1 MGTTLKRNYE
11 RADSDWYVEPRWC
24 VEQMADAVDF
34 DGALIW
40 DPACGGGT
48 ITDVFSGRGYEVVG
62 TDIVNR
68 GAVHFR
74 QNHDFL
80 SGGFPVPWSHAGR
93 LSIVTNPPFRLA
105 EQFVRQA
112 LRLAD
117 HRVAIL
123 QQLSFLASRQRH
135 ALFSD
140 FPPSDVLICSRRPS
154 MPPGHM
160 IAEMGDKAFKNGTAD
175 FCWIVWTRPHD
186 REPRVRWLAPDQ
198 GAQHDA

>member
-1 MGTTLKRNYE
+1 MSTALKRAYE
-11 RADSDWYVEPRWC
+11 QAEDGWYVEPRWC

-48 ITDVFSGRGYEVVG
+48 ITKVFAERGLEVIG

-68 GAVHFR
+68 GAAHFR

-80 SGGFPVPWSHAGR
+80 TGGFPVPWPHAGR
-93 LSIVTNPPFRLA
+93 LSIVTNPPFHLA
-105 EQFVRQA
+105 EQFVRTA

-117 HRVAIL
+117 HRVVIV
-123 QQLSFLASRQRH
+123 QQLSFLASRRRH
-135 ALFSD
+135 VLFSE
-140 FPPSDVLICSRRPS
+140 FPPSDVLICSQRPS
-154 MPPGHM
+154 MPPGKK
-160 IAEMGDKAFKNGTAD
+160 IAEMGGKAFKGGSAD

-186 REPRVRWLAPDQ
+186 REPRLRWLTPGGGQ
-198 GAQHDA
+198 